1 MKISLGCDEAAY
13 QLKET
18 IKQHLQEAG
27 HEVIDNGVGEGEVE
41 LYPDVAVRTC
51 KKVTDGTCDRGILV
65 CGTGIGMAMTAN
77 KVPGI
82 RAAVCHDPFSTE
94 RSILSNDANVM
105 CMGARVIAPQLAL
118 YLLDIWMGLTFK
130 NGPSTP
136 KVERIMEYQKEFCG
150 KEEGVV
156 MKFKFGVDSFIW
168 AEDFKEK
175 DLWIIE
181 KAKEIGFE
189 VVDFAIANP
198 YTFPTEQVKAELA
211 RVGMDCV
218 CTTTLTLE
226 TNPIS
231 PDKEIRKAAVAAMKK
246 CVDIC
251 NTLGAPILGGV
262 NYAGWG
268 YLTKKPRTDQEWD
281 WGVACMREVAEYAK
295 ETGDVTIC
303 VECVNRFETHFLNIA
318 EDAVKFCK
326 DVGTGNVK
334 VHLDCFHMIRE
345 EKSFSGAVKTCGKEY
360 LGYVHV
366 NENDRGIPGT
376 GLVPFK
382 EFFQA
387 LDEIGYD
394 GPLVIES
401 FDPSFEELAGN
412 CAIWRNFA
420 DTGEELA
427 IEGLKNLK
435 AIADAM

>member
-1 MKISLGCDEAAY
+1 
-13 QLKET
+13 
-18 IKQHLQEAG
+18 
-27 HEVIDNGVGEGEVE
+27 
-41 LYPDVAVRTC
+41 
-51 KKVTDGTCDRGILV
+51 
-65 CGTGIGMAMTAN
+65 
-77 KVPGI
+77 
-82 RAAVCHDPFSTE
+82 
-94 RSILSNDANVM
+94 
-105 CMGARVIAPQLAL
+105 
-118 YLLDIWMGLTFK
+118 
-130 NGPSTP
+130 
-136 KVERIMEYQKEFCG
+136 
-150 KEEGVV
+150 

-231 PDKEIRKAAVAAMKK
+231 PDEEIRKAAVAAMKK

-281 WGVACMREVAEYAK
+281 WGVACMREVAEY
-295 ETGDVTIC
+295 
-303 VECVNRFETHFLNIA
+303 
-318 EDAVKFCK
+318 AVKFCK